1 LPKTDDGALP
11 SNKSCKVRYELIVVT
26 SESSLVVAS
35 PSYNPGHSFNMVPAP
50 DNSKRIEEAQ
60 KLAKTD
66 TPKAEAIYKDIL
78 TNGPGSGD
86 AALRDYEAALMGLGE
101 IYRDTKRA
109 NELADLVRTSRSVLS
124 SFARAKTAKLG

>member
-1 LPKTDDGALP
+1 
-11 SNKSCKVRYELIVVT
+11 
-26 SESSLVVAS
+26 
-35 PSYNPGHSFNMVPAP
+35 MVPAP